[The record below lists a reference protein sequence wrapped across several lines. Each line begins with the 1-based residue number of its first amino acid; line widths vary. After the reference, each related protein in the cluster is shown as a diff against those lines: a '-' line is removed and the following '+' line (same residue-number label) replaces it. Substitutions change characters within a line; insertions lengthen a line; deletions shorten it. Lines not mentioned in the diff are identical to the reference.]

1 MKLYIKYMVSLRCK
15 LMVKQELEKLGL
27 RFVVVDLGVVEILE
41 DITPEQREKLSA
53 GLLKMGLVVAV
64 LL

>member
-1 MKLYIKYMVSLRCK
+1 M
-15 LMVKQELEKLGL
+15 
-27 RFVVVDLGVVEILE
+27 VDLGVADILE